1 MVRYCYRFIWKLL
14 AWKVRNSTGLRII
27 SRSDGATDE
36 IIIRYDN
43 QIYSDGATDKIIIR
57 YDNQIY
63 SDGATV
69 RVTAPPFASPAPS
82 GPPTRATAAHA
93 VPRGKLSAQS
103 RNPAHRLSRPP
114 PPHQPGVSQSLAL
127 QRRRHAFCLSRS
139 RWETFPFSILL
150 MATIFRVEPTPLVLP
165 GPLVGNTRANC
176 GVAQSQ
182 PNILTSRFCF

>member
-1 MVRYCYRFIWKLL
+1 MHNGRPRSTLVRYCYRSIWKLL

-27 SRSDGATDE
+27 SR
-36 IIIRYDN
+36 
-43 QIYSDGATDKIIIR
+43 SDGATDKIIIR

-93 VPRGKLSAQS
+93 VPRGKLSAQN
-103 RNPAHRLSRPP
+103 RNPAHCLSRPP
-114 PPHQPGVSQSLAL
+114 PPRQPGVSQSLAL

-139 RWETFPFSILL
+139 RWENFPFLKIAHGDNFQGRTHTTCAPWTFGGEHEGKLWCSTKSAKHIDIKILFL
-150 MATIFRVEPTPLVLP
+150 MCVYI
-165 GPLVGNTRANC
+165 
-176 GVAQSQ
+176 
-182 PNILTSRFCF
+182 